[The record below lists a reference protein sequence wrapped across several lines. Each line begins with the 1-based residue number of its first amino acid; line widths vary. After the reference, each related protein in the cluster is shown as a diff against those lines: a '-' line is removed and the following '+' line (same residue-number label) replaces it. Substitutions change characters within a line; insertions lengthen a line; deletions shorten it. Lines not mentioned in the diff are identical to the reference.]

1 MNVSL
6 GETFERYV
14 QEQLEGGRYNNASE
28 VIRDAL
34 RLKMQADEERA
45 AKLDA
50 LRRDVEHARAQVR
63 RGDVV
68 ETSLKAF
75 MGRKPR
81 KKHG

>member
-6 GETFERYV
+6 GETFERYL
-14 QEQLEGGRYNNASE
+14 QEQLAGGRYNNASE

-45 AKLDA
+45 AKLEA
-50 LRRDVEHARAQVR
+50 LRQDIAHAREQVR
-63 RGDVV
+63 RGESI
-68 ETSLKAF
+68 ETSRDAFLK
-75 MGRKPR
+75 RKPR